1 MKPLSFALAALLLAP
16 AVTAQAQNARR
27 GPEVFAP
34 EIARFAEADQAGRP
48 APCQVLFVGS
58 SSIRRW
64 ATLANDMSPV
74 PVINRGFGGSTI
86 GDIDFYFDKVVA
98 PYHPRA
104 IFFYAGDNDIAAGK
118 TPAETVADFQR
129 FLDLKDKALGKT
141 PVWFISVKPSKRR
154 WEMMPQM
161 AEVNAG
167 VRKLAAQ
174 RADLKFIDV
183 VTPMLQDG
191 QPKEIFVADGL
202 HMTPEGYAIW
212 TRVIHPEAEAAA
224 KAPCRG

>member
-1 MKPLSFALAALLLAP
+1 
-16 AVTAQAQNARR
+16 
-27 GPEVFAP
+27 
-34 EIARFAEADQAGRP
+34 
-48 APCQVLFVGS
+48 
-58 SSIRRW
+58 
-64 ATLANDMSPV
+64 
-74 PVINRGFGGSTI
+74 
-86 GDIDFYFDKVVA
+86 
-98 PYHPRA
+98 
-104 IFFYAGDNDIAAGK
+104 
-118 TPAETVADFQR
+118 
-129 FLDLKDKALGKT
+129 
-141 PVWFISVKPSKRR
+141 
-154 WEMMPQM
+154 
-161 AEVNAG
+161 